1 MIYSSIQNSKIKD
14 IKKLNQKKYRDE
26 SGLFLV
32 DGEHLVLEA
41 YKSGSLVSVI
51 LEEHEDIDLDIDKI
65 YVTDSVMNYISNLD
79 NHQKIMGICKKIE
92 TKELTS
98 RIIVLDG
105 IQDPGNLGTI
115 IRSAKAFNFDTIVLS
130 LDTVDLYNNK
140 VIRASQGLIFHE
152 NIIKCDIKSF
162 IKDIKDK
169 GYTIVG
175 TKVDNGTD
183 VRDIKNISSLALIMG
198 NEGNGVS
205 AEVLD
210 MCDLYAHIKMN
221 DNCESLNVGV
231 ATSIMM
237 YELSK

>member
-1 MIYSSIQNSKIKD
+1 MIYSSIQNNKIKD

-26 SGLFLV
+26 TGLFLV

-41 YKSGSLVSVI
+41 YKSGNLVSVI
-51 LEEHEDIDLDIDKI
+51 LEENEDIDLDIDKI
-65 YVTDSVMNYISNLD
+65 FVTDAVMNYISSLD

-92 TKELTS
+92 EKELTN
-98 RIIVLDG
+98 RIIILDG

-115 IRSAKAFNFDTIVLS
+115 IRSAQAFNFDTIVLS
-130 LDTVDLYNNK
+130 LDTVDLYNSK
-140 VIRASQGLIFHE
+140 VIRASQGLIFQE
-152 NIIKCDIKSF
+152 NIITCDIKSF

-169 GYTIVG
+169 GYTIIG
-175 TKVDNGTD
+175 TKVDNGTL
-183 VRDIKNISSLALIMG
+183 VSDIKNISSLALIMG

-221 DNCESLNVGV
+221 ENCESLNVGV

>member
-130 LDTVDLYNNK
+130 LDTVDLYNSK
-140 VIRASQGLIFHE
+140 VIRSTQGMI
-152 NIIKCDIKSF
+152 

>member
-1 MIYSSIQNSKIKD
+1 MIYSSIQNNKIKD

-26 SGLFLV
+26 TGLFLV

-41 YKSGSLVSVI
+41 YKSGNLVSVI
-51 LEEHEDIDLDIDKI
+51 LEENEDIDLDIDKI
-65 YVTDSVMNYISNLD
+65 FVTDAVMNYISSLD
-79 NHQKIMGICKKIE
+79 NHQKIMGICKKLD
-92 TKELTS
+92 TKELTN
-98 RIIVLDG
+98 RIIILDG

-115 IRSAKAFNFDTIVLS
+115 IRSAQAFNFDTIVLS
-130 LDTVDLYNNK
+130 LDTVDLYNSK
-140 VIRASQGLIFHE
+140 VIRASQGLIFQQ
-152 NIIKCDIKSF
+152 NIITCDIKSF
-162 IKDIKDK
+162 IKDIKSK

-183 VRDIKNISSLALIMG
+183 VSEIKNISSLALIMG

-221 DNCESLNVGV
+221 ENCESLNVGV

>member
-41 YKSGSLVSVI
+41 YKCGSLVSVI

-130 LDTVDLYNNK
+130 LDTVDLYNSK

-152 NIIKCDIKSF
+152 NIITCDIKSF

-183 VRDIKNISSLALIMG
+183 IRDIKNISSLALIMG